1 MESPRKDSHFYREA
15 LRTILPEGGEW
26 HCMLGPFG
34 SCVGLELV
42 HREAVPRRGL
52 KLLCV
57 SGIGGGVSSL
67 FCCPLWG
74 RKGHLT
80 KFAPETP
87 HCELMYIMSFN
98 LFDEPRR

>member
-1 MESPRKDSHFYREA
+1 MALHAGPLWELRGARTWPQRGWPERGAEA
-15 LRTILPEGGEW
+15 
-26 HCMLGPFG
+26 
-34 SCVGLELV
+34 
-42 HREAVPRRGL
+42 
-52 KLLCV
+52 
-57 SGIGGGVSSL
+57 SGCGRDWGGGVSSL